1 MPSML
6 LRFKKSRPIAGVI
19 APAPRPTVL
28 GAAIVAAI
36 ITFPVSVTLLLVD
49 LLLL

>member
-1 MPSML
+1 MAQ
-6 LRFKKSRPIAGVI
+6 RKSVSGIT

-28 GAAIVAAI
+28 GAAIVAGS
-36 ITFPVSVTLLLVD
+36 ITVPVGAVVLLVD

>member
-1 MPSML
+1 MTQ
-6 LRFKKSRPIAGVI
+6 KKPVSGII

-36 ITFPVSVTLLLVD
+36 ITFPIGVTLVLVD

>member
-1 MPSML
+1 MTQ
-6 LRFKKSRPIAGVI
+6 RKSVSGIT

-28 GAAIVAAI
+28 GAAIMAGI
-36 ITFPVSVTLLLVD
+36 ITFPVGLVVFLVD